1 MPKVYFANV
10 AREVAFERV
19 CCHCNN
25 SWPSQ
30 GTASSGQMME
40 QTKQDALTT
49 AESVLNEEMKNWRDN
64 RDVLCPNC
72 SHFSTDAME
81 IHFRKGYPAA
91 IIRNYKRAS
100 WADFLLFVCVGWIPL
115 LLFLFANLKP
125 WDTDTPARAAI
136 FLALFLATGIPALMG
151 LLIFIWSRVALA
163 SVRKKLD
170 GLSQDELRQLAVECY
185 RKNKNSLKVEIDAE
199 AGLFN
204 PWLKKPLLYKTETS
218 VADKVASG

>member
-19 CCHCNN
+19 CSNCNN
-25 SWPSQ
+25 SWTSQ
-30 GTASSGQMME
+30 GTASSGDMME
-40 QTKQDALTT
+40 QSKEEALKT
-49 AESVLNEEMKNWRDN
+49 AASVLSEEMKNWRDN
-64 RDVLCPNC
+64 REVLCPNC
-72 SHFSTDAME
+72 SHFSKDAME

-100 WADFLLFVCVGWIPL
+100 WADFLTFVGVGWIPL

-125 WDTDTPARAAI
+125 WDTDKPVRAAI
-136 FLALFLATGIPALMG
+136 FLALFLVTGIPAVTG
-151 LLIFIWSRVALA
+151 LVVFIWSRLALS
-163 SVRKKLD
+163 SVRKKLE
-170 GLSQDELRQLAVECY
+170 GLSKDELHQLAVDCY

-204 PWLKKPLLYKTETS
+204 PWLKKPLLYKTETA
-218 VADKVASG
+218 VADRVASG